1 MIIRTNPP
9 SITRRGMSES
19 RELDVAVRLFRK
31 QELITPGDVV
41 STFVPYVIRHCLDR
55 QRFAEFACG
64 EGYYRTRSAAH
75 RQFDAGWIPPR
86 KLAPALEAM
95 NITPA
100 DVQSKVPFPWIDI
113 QLIGCAVRR
122 VVVSERGTLLGM
134 ARSSA
139 PDPTIEIAL
148 TLAPLD
154 DIALLGDVHR
164 LLSNAATAR
173 LEDAESTVRAVVRRA
188 RQACCG
194 FVPSYEFD
202 TTTNPIDAWRD
213 RIVTAINRYQL
224 AVSAA
229 LRLLGEI
236 TASKRFATGWLG
248 PWFVRRPTGHCSF
261 LR

>member
-1 MIIRTNPP
+1 MIIRTNPLP
-9 SITRRGMSES
+9 SARKGMSES
-19 RELDVAVRLFRK
+19 RELDLAVRLFRK
-31 QELITPGDVV
+31 HKLITPCEIM
-41 STFVPYVIRHCLDR
+41 SLSVPFVIRHCLDR
-55 QRFAEFACG
+55 QCFGEFACG
-64 EGYYRTRSAAH
+64 KRFYRTRSAAH

-95 NITPA
+95 NITPD
-100 DVQSKVPFPWIDI
+100 DVQTKVPFSWIDI
-113 QLIGCAVRR
+113 QLIGRAVRR
-122 VVVSERGTLLGM
+122 VAVSDGGALLGM
-134 ARSSA
+134 ARSSV
-139 PDPTIEIAL
+139 PDPTIDIAL

-154 DIALLGDVHR
+154 DIALLGDLHCS
-164 LLSNAATAR
+164 LSNAATAR
-173 LEDAESTVRAVVRRA
+173 LEEVESTIRAVVRRA

-194 FVPSYEFD
+194 FVPSREFD
-202 TTTNPIDAWRD
+202 TVTIPIDVWRD

-236 TASKRFATGWLG
+236 TASKKFAKGWLG

>member
-1 MIIRTNPP
+1 MIFRTNPHP
-9 SITRRGMSES
+9 ITGRGMSES

-31 QELITPGDVV
+31 QALVTPGDVV
-41 STFVPYVIRHCLDR
+41 STFVPYLIRHCLDR
-55 QRFAEFACG
+55 QRFAEFACD
-64 EGYYRTRSAAH
+64 EGYYQTRSAAH
-75 RQFDAGWIPPR
+75 RQLDAGWIPPR

-95 NITPA
+95 NITP
-100 DVQSKVPFPWIDI
+100 DEVQTKVPFPWIDI
-113 QLIGCAVRR
+113 QLIGRAVRR
-122 VVVSERGTLLGM
+122 VAVSDRGPLLGM
-134 ARSSA
+134 ARSPA
-139 PDPTIEIAL
+139 PDPTIDIAL

-154 DIALLGDVHR
+154 DIALLADVHR
-164 LLSNAATAR
+164 SLSDAATAR
-173 LEDAESTVRAVVRRA
+173 LEEAESTVRAVVRRA

-202 TTTNPIDAWRD
+202 TTTIPIDVWRD

-224 AVSAA
+224 TVSAA

-236 TASKRFATGWLG
+236 TASKKFAKGWLG